1 MNLFEKTLE
10 SEVKYNGRILS
21 VRKDR
26 VLLPDGKEATREI
39 VQHNGGVGVVA
50 VTEDRKIILVK
61 QFRKPTEEVLIEIPA
76 GKLEINEDPEACA
89 IRELEEETGKI
100 PKSIKLLTKFYPS
113 PGYSSEILYIY
124 FSDKLENGRINLD
137 EGEHVETF
145 EVTFEEAINM
155 IKSGEIKDAKTIIGI
170 LLAKDHI

>member
-1 MNLFEKTLE
+1 MNFYEKTIE
-10 SEVKYNGRILS
+10 SEVKYKGRILS
-21 VRKDR
+21 VRKDK

-39 VQHNGGVGVVA
+39 IQHNGGVGVVA
-50 VTEDRKIILVK
+50 ITDEGKILLIK

-89 IRELEEETGKI
+89 TRELEEETGKI

-124 FSDKLENGRINLD
+124 FSDQLENGKVNLD

-145 EVTFEEAINM
+145 EVTLEEALNM

-170 LLAKDHI
+170 LLAKDYI